1 MRHTCHAEVL
11 PGPAISYGI
20 DFKVKDFPDDRDLSD
35 AGSDGLHEHFVE
47 CSGGAIDAR
56 VVQPGGGP
64 MAYISPSLEGAAA
77 VCTADDIHL
86 VHSGHTEIE
95 KDCVAA
101 CDGDEDMS
109 IDKQLNLIL
118 KTCAR
123 GTMFYK
129 WPLLMSLWG
138 PVAMIAPL
146 VPIVMPRAPVF
157 SSKRADFYVVRSPCM
172 MQHAR

>member
-1 MRHTCHAEVL
+1 MKQSRMVLNICEAIPVPVPCPGTPPPALRRPGPPDSMVTPPKRRRLRHTCHAEVL

-20 DFKVKDFPDDRDLSD
+20 DFKVKGFPDDRDLSD

-86 VHSGHTEIE
+86 VHSGHT
-95 KDCVAA
+95 
-101 CDGDEDMS
+101 
-109 IDKQLNLIL
+109 
-118 KTCAR
+118 
-123 GTMFYK
+123 
-129 WPLLMSLWG
+129 
-138 PVAMIAPL
+138 
-146 VPIVMPRAPVF
+146 
-157 SSKRADFYVVRSPCM
+157 
-172 MQHAR
+172 